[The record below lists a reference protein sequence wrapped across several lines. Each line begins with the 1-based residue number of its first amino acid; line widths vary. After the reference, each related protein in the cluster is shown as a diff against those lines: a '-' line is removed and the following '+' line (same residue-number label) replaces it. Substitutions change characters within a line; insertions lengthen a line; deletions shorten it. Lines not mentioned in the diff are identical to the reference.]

1 MKSWNEMRKAAMP
14 FSKRWKDACSRD
26 SRGTATVAALIN
38 GTVGGLFK
46 DAAKSQPVGYD
57 TFTVSDDVEKT
68 YHLEGGNHS
77 SNVDAECIRVT
88 FQYGGATFTK
98 DHKFTVVER
107 IAEPITTERVNGQ
120 VVNPCCA
127 ILGESAPMQVRVLPE
142 SFPDSQIKWRVV
154 SGAGSFPDGD
164 TGRNVVFSPGGAEGA
179 TNVLQVDVGDVQGA
193 ALQFRVVN
201 TTMHEV
207 KIYPCVIHSKD
218 RVNPVTQ
225 ASLDAMLTEIN
236 TIFRQVGMHF
246 SSGAP
251 ISNVV
256 NGVWTREGL
265 VNNIVK
271 SKIRNIMSGTD
282 GLEIYFILGLDAGD
296 RRKKDEAI
304 GRYNEFG
311 IILRANASAIAVA
324 HEIGHACLWPDIYFR
339 KDGYE
344 PSELFR
350 GLSES
355 WMPDDWNNGTG
366 CRFYDLVLSQ
376 RDVIKRLLM
385 HGEDNEGH
393 VDIPMGEVHGLA
405 KDKILG
411 GLNVGR
417 IGVMTY
423 SPRSY

>member
-1 MKSWNEMRKAAMP
+1 M
-14 FSKRWKDACSRD
+14 
-26 SRGTATVAALIN
+26 
-38 GTVGGLFK
+38 
-46 DAAKSQPVGYD
+46 
-57 TFTVSDDVEKT
+57 
-68 YHLEGGNHS
+68 
-77 SNVDAECIRVT
+77 
-88 FQYGGATFTK
+88 
-98 DHKFTVVER
+98 
-107 IAEPITTERVNGQ
+107 
-120 VVNPCCA
+120 
-127 ILGESAPMQVRVLPE
+127 ILDGSVRVSKPSVL
-142 SFPDSQIKWRVV
+142 VV
-154 SGAGSFPDGD
+154 SGG
-164 TGRNVVFSPGGAEGA
+164 GA

-193 ALQFRVVN
+193 APQFRVVN

-246 SSGAP
+246 SYGAP

-324 HEIGHACLWPDIYFR
+324 HETGHACLWPDIYFR